1 VRRLLLTAA
10 AEIATALEG
19 RREGRQWRCRCP
31 IHGGR
36 SLLVR
41 DGDAGRILV
50 FCHGGCEARD
60 VLAKLH
66 RSGLLGGPSENY
78 RLPTMRRN
86 DHFDDTTKTAR
97 ALAVWREAQPTDG
110 TIVETYLASRGL
122 ALLPWQCLRFHP
134 DCPHPSGRRYPAMV
148 ALVEHSER
156 GPVGVHRT
164 YLRPDG
170 SDKAA
175 AETAKASLGPIAG
188 GAVQLVATQP
198 GCWMLIA
205 EGIETALSVGQSCG
219 LPAWAALSAGGIRNL
234 VLPVEARIVVICADN
249 DANGIGQRAANA
261 AAERFLAEGRRV
273 RMALPPTLGL
283 DFNDLL
289 RGTISARVGENSHV
303 A

>member
-1 VRRLLLTAA
+1 VSGLQLTAA
-10 AEIATALEG
+10 AKIAAALEG

-41 DGDAGRILV
+41 DSDAGRILV
-50 FCHGGCEARD
+50 FCHGGCEALD
-60 VLAKLH
+60 VLAELR
-66 RSGLLGGPSENY
+66 RSGLLDGPPDNY
-78 RLPTMRRN
+78 KVPAISRN
-86 DHFDDTTKTAR
+86 DRLDDTARTAR
-97 ALAVWREAQPTDG
+97 ALALWREARPPYG
-110 TIVETYLASRGL
+110 TIVEKYLANRGL
-122 ALLPWQCLRFHP
+122 ALPPRQNLRFHP

-148 ALVEHSER
+148 ALVEHCNR

-164 YLRPDG
+164 YLRYDG
-170 SDKAA
+170 SGKAA
-175 AETAKASLGPIAG
+175 IETAKASLGLIAG
-188 GAVQLVATQP
+188 GAVQLGNVRAGYWLP
-198 GCWMLIA
+198 IA

-234 VLPVEARIVVICADN
+234 VLPPEAEMVLICADN
-249 DANGIGQRAANA
+249 DPNGTGQRAANA

-273 RMALPPTLGL
+273 RIALPPVSGV

-289 RGTISARVGENSHV
+289 RGSTSARVDENSHV